1 MFTTKG
7 FLEIGIE
14 SWSEKVGLS
23 VFAYVCRDIT
33 FKQSLVTLN
42 KLVTEWIDRY
52 VILHWRIFRY
62 SYKNLVWVGFESA
75 TTEFF

>member
-23 VFAYVCRDIT
+23 VFVYVSRDIT
-33 FKQSLVTLN
+33 FKQSLATLN
-42 KLVTEWIDRY
+42 TLVTEWIDRY
-52 VILHWRIFRY
+52 VIHHWRIFRY
-62 SYKNLVWVGFESA
+62 TYKNLVCVGFESA